1 MRCVALLRGIN
12 VGGNKK
18 VEMKK
23 LKATF
28 EQLGHT
34 DVVTYINS
42 GNVVFTVPQEMLRH
56 AQHDKRLDK
65 KTVTLS
71 LTKCVIEKAISEDFG
86 FEVPT
91 LVVSAEVMRSIAKVI
106 PPDWTNDD
114 EWKTDVCF
122 LWEEIDDSTIIEK
135 LRYDKAIET
144 MVYIPG
150 AVIWHVSRANQLK
163 SKMQKLVGTKLYTQ
177 MTVRNVNTVHKL
189 VRLTQK

>member
-1 MRCVALLRGIN
+1 MRYVALLRGIN

-28 EQLGHT
+28 EHLGYT

-42 GNVVFTVPQEMLRH
+42 GNVVFDTRNTETKKLRN
-56 AQHDKRLDK
+56 
-65 KTVTLS
+65 S
-71 LTKCVIEKAISEDFG
+71 IEQLMVKDFG

-91 LVVSAEVMRSIAKVI
+91 IVVSAEALQSIVKEI
-106 PPDWTNDD
+106 PSDWTNDD

-122 LWEEIDDSTIIEK
+122 LWEEIDDSTTMEK
-135 LRYDKAIET
+135 LGYDETIET

-150 AVIWHVSRANQLK
+150 VVIWHVSRANQLK
-163 SKMQKLVGTKLYTQ
+163 SKMVKVVGTKLYTQ
-177 MTVRNVNTVHKL
+177 MTVRNVNTVRKL
-189 VRLTQK
+189 SALLD